1 MSGLSESLRFSISDL
16 LYYAPRFTEVGDA
29 LARAEENA
37 GKRLDSLGA
46 FWGKLWPDTSF
57 AEKYEPAQYATLI
70 VTKAAATELQGIG
83 NGLAIMA
90 KRYGIAE
97 DDIKHEIG
105 KINQA
110 RTHEDQVINLEGGPL
125 SPPDVP
131 SDHIPEKYHR
141 TVPQPRP
148 GKSPTP
154 QPSSSPSHPSTPPTP
169 PPTPHPRAG
178 VDPDREKWRRK
189 GDVTLLGP
197 FASGDVSRLEEAA
210 NVWRDLVR
218 ALDDAWADT
227 QKYVNYVLSENEG
240 PAAEQFA
247 EYSRGL
253 VDRRNGALT
262 LALQAAEHARDACTN
277 YAQAIRDLENSIR
290 DVVAGIIA
298 TFLVD
303 VAVSELTFQTSDELT
318 AQIEA
323 GLLARL
329 TQIVELFVEEGEALS
344 SPLAGT
350 VRTFAS
356 IAAKASISGAKGVA
370 STALTPYIGN
380 AIDKALGRNSPEATA
395 SLKDLLE
402 GGATGTVDGFL
413 GGTADEAAKALKSLS
428 EAGGPA
434 AGDLANLAKGLDSG
448 SVSFATAKATIEQLV
463 QNGQVDPKQ
472 LAAAAISAHFSIG

>member
-57 AEKYEPAQYATLI
+57 AENYEPAQYATLL

-83 NGLAIMA
+83 SGLATMA

-131 SDHIPEKYHR
+131 SDRIPEKYHR

-148 GKSPTP
+148 GKRPTP
-154 QPSSSPSHPSTPPTP
+154 QPTSPSHPSTPPTP
-169 PPTPHPRAG
+169 PPTPRPRAG
-178 VDPDREKWRRK
+178 VDPDREKWRRN

-197 FASGDVSRLEEAA
+197 CASGDVSKLEEAA

-318 AQIEA
+318 AQIET

-329 TQIVELFVEEGEALS
+329 SQIVELFVEEGKALS

-356 IAAKASISGAKGVA
+356 IAAKSSLSGAKGVA
-370 STALTPYIGN
+370 SAALSPYIGN
-380 AIDKALGRNSPEATA
+380 AIDKALGHDSPEATA
-395 SLKDLLE
+395 SLKDLLD
-402 GGATGTVDGFL
+402 GGASGALDGFL
-413 GGTADEAAKALKSLS
+413 GGTADEAAKAVKSLS

-434 AGDLANLAKGLDSG
+434 ADDLANIARGLGDKSLPYD
-448 SVSFATAKATIEQLV
+448 TAKNMIQQLI
-463 QNGQVDPKQ
+463 QNGQIDPKQ
-472 LAAAAISAHFSIG
+472 LAAAAISSHFSIG